1 MSQLLFCVLLA
12 VISIA
17 PSVQG
22 QVQRKTSQKA
32 IGQYTCPMHATV
44 KSRSAGRC
52 PKCGMKLVPVK
63 TEKVANVAAPRSMS
77 IPDVELL
84 DQDGRKV
91 HFYTDLVKGKT
102 VAINFIFTTCTTICP
117 PMGATFA
124 RVQKDLENRDV
135 QFISISVDPVTDT
148 PERLKA
154 WRAKFKAGPA
164 WTLVTGDKQKI
175 DELLEALAASTIRR
189 EDHSPTTIIGNDALG
204 QWTRAF
210 GLAKPSQLV
219 QIIDQAAKG
228 TLEGEKTEAASEEP
242 TAAAKYFGDVELID
256 QNGRKVR
263 FYTDV
268 LKRKTVVVNAL
279 FTTCTNVCPP
289 ISRNFERIQEALG
302 ERLGKDVF
310 LVSITVDPENDTPEK
325 LKAYAEKFHARA
337 GWSFLTGKKENIDQ
351 ALYKLG
357 QYVQDK
363 NSHKTIVIIGNE
375 STGLWKKAFGLA
387 QANDL
392 IKLVDEV
399 MNDRPQSGTESNK
412 R

>member
-1 MSQLLFCVLLA
+1 
-12 VISIA
+12 
-17 PSVQG
+17 
-22 QVQRKTSQKA
+22 
-32 IGQYTCPMHATV
+32 
-44 KSRSAGRC
+44 
-52 PKCGMKLVPVK
+52 MKLVPVK
-63 TEKVANVAAPRSMS
+63 AEKVANVVSAPRSML

-84 DQDGRKV
+84 DQDGREV

-124 RVQKDLENRDV
+124 RVQKDLENRDI

-175 DELLEALAASTIRR
+175 DELLEALAASTVRR

-219 QIIDQAAKG
+219 QIIDQAANG
-228 TLEGEKTEAASEEP
+228 TLEGLQKEATSEEP

-256 QNGRKVR
+256 QDGRKVR

-268 LKRKTVVVNAL
+268 LKGKTVVVNAL

-325 LKAYAEKFHARA
+325 LKAYAEKFHVRA
-337 GWSFLTGKKENIDQ
+337 GWSFLTGKKENVDQ

-375 STGLWKKAFGLA
+375 ATGLWKKAFGLA
-387 QANDL
+387 RADDL

-399 MNDRPQSGTESNK
+399 MNDRPQKSTESTKNDF
-412 R
+412 

>member
-1 MSQLLFCVLLA
+1 MKPLVLCALVLILFTFTASGQHQQRGSQ
-12 VISIA
+12 
-17 PSVQG
+17 
-22 QVQRKTSQKA
+22 KSQKA
-32 IGQYTCPMHATV
+32 VGQYSCPMHSTIKAKT
-44 KSRSAGRC
+44 AGRC

-63 TEKVANVAAPRSMS
+63 AEKAAHVDVPRAMS

-91 HFYTDLVKGKT
+91 HFYSDLVKGKT

-124 RVQKDLENRDV
+124 RVQSELRDRDV
-135 QFISISVDPVTDT
+135 RFISISVDPVTDT

-154 WRAKFKAGPA
+154 WRAKFKAGPG

-175 DELLEALAASTIRR
+175 DELLNALAASTVRR
-189 EDHSPTTIIGNDALG
+189 EDHSPTTIIGNDELG

-219 QIIDQAAKG
+219 QIIDQAANGLLESG
-228 TLEGEKTEAASEEP
+228 TKEATSEEP
-242 TAAAKYFGDVELID
+242 SAAAKYFGDVELID
-256 QNGRKVR
+256 QNGRKLR
-263 FYTDV
+263 FYSDV
-268 LKRKTVVVNAL
+268 LKGKTVVINAL

-289 ISRNFERIQEALG
+289 ISRNLERIQETLG
-302 ERLGKDVF
+302 ERLGRDVF

-325 LKAYAEKFHARA
+325 LKAYAQKFHAGA
-337 GWSFLTGKKENIDQ
+337 GWSFLTGSKENIDQ

-387 QANDL
+387 SVEDL
-392 IKLVDEV
+392 IKLVEEV
-399 MNDRPQSGTESNK
+399 MNDRPQKDTK
-412 R
+412 

>member
-1 MSQLLFCVLLA
+1 M
-12 VISIA
+12 
-17 PSVQG
+17 
-22 QVQRKTSQKA
+22 
-32 IGQYTCPMHATV
+32 
-44 KSRSAGRC
+44 
-52 PKCGMKLVPVK
+52 PVK
-63 TEKVANVAAPRSMS
+63 AEKVAEKVSPRAMS

-124 RVQKDLENRDV
+124 RVQKDVTNRDV

-154 WRAKFKAGPA
+154 WREKFKAGPA

-175 DELLEALAASTIRR
+175 DELLEALAASTVRR

-219 QIIDQAAKG
+219 QIIDQAANGK
-228 TLEGEKTEAASEEP
+228 LEEP
-242 TAAAKYFGDVELID
+242 SAAAKYFGEVELID
-256 QNGRKVR
+256 QEGRKVR
-263 FYTDV
+263 FYSDV
-268 LKRKTVVVNAL
+268 LKGKTVVVNAL

-337 GWSFLTGKKENIDQ
+337 GWSFLTGRKENIDQ

-375 STGLWKKAFGLA
+375 ATGLWKKAFGLA
-387 QANDL
+387 QADDL

-399 MNDRPQSGTESNK
+399 MNDRPQSGTENTK
-412 R
+412 NEF

>member
-1 MSQLLFCVLLA
+1 
-12 VISIA
+12 
-17 PSVQG
+17 
-22 QVQRKTSQKA
+22 
-32 IGQYTCPMHATV
+32 
-44 KSRSAGRC
+44 
-52 PKCGMKLVPVK
+52 
-63 TEKVANVAAPRSMS
+63 
-77 IPDVELL
+77 
-84 DQDGRKV
+84 
-91 HFYTDLVKGKT
+91 
-102 VAINFIFTTCTTICP
+102 
-117 PMGATFA
+117 MGATFA

-135 QFISISVDPVTDT
+135 RFISISVDPVTDT

-154 WRAKFKAGPA
+154 WRAKFKAGPS

-175 DELLEALAASTIRR
+175 DELLQALAASTVRR

-219 QIIDQAAKG
+219 QIIDQAANG
-228 TLEGEKTEAASEEP
+228 TLEGGTKEATGEEP

-256 QNGRKVR
+256 QDGRKVR
-263 FYTDV
+263 FYSDM
-268 LKRKTVVVNAL
+268 LKGKTVVVNAL

-289 ISRNFERIQEALG
+289 ISRNFERIQDALG

-310 LVSITVDPENDTPEK
+310 LVSITVDPENDTPET

-337 GWSFLTGKKENIDQ
+337 GWSFLTGKKENVDQ

-375 STGLWKKAFGLA
+375 ATGLWKKAFGLA
-387 QANDL
+387 RAEDL

-399 MNDRPQSGTESNK
+399 MNDRPQKAQERHKNDF
-412 R
+412 

>member
-1 MSQLLFCVLLA
+1 MSRLLLFVLLA
-12 VISIA
+12 VISIS
-17 PSVQG
+17 PIVQG
-22 QVQRKTSQKA
+22 QVERKTAQKTVR
-32 IGQYTCPMHATV
+32 QYSCPMHATV
-44 KSRSAGRC
+44 KAKSAGRC

-63 TEKVANVAAPRSMS
+63 TEKVADTVAPRSMS

-154 WRAKFKAGPA
+154 WRAKFKAGPS

-175 DELLEALAASTIRR
+175 DELLQALAASTVRR
-189 EDHSPTTIIGNDALG
+189 EDHSPTTIIGNEALG

-210 GLAKPSQLV
+210 GLSKPSQLV
-219 QIIDQAAKG
+219 QIIDQAANG
-228 TLEGEKTEAASEEP
+228 TLEGVTKEATSEEP

-256 QNGRKVR
+256 QDGRTVR
-263 FYTDV
+263 FYSDV
-268 LKRKTVVVNAL
+268 LKGKTVVVNAL

-302 ERLGKDVF
+302 ERFGKDVF

-375 STGLWKKAFGLA
+375 ATGLWKKAFGLA
-387 QANDL
+387 RAEEL
-392 IKLVDEV
+392 IKLVEEV
-399 MNDRPQSGTESNK
+399 MSDE
-412 R
+412 

>member
-1 MSQLLFCVLLA
+1 V
-12 VISIA
+12 
-17 PSVQG
+17 
-22 QVQRKTSQKA
+22 
-32 IGQYTCPMHATV
+32 
-44 KSRSAGRC
+44 
-52 PKCGMKLVPVK
+52 VK
-63 TEKVANVAAPRSMS
+63 TTMS
-77 IPDVELL
+77 IPDAEVL

-91 HFYTDLVKGKT
+91 HFYSDLVKGKT

-124 RVQKDLENRDV
+124 RVQKELQNRDAH
-135 QFISISVDPVTDT
+135 FISISVDPVTDT

-154 WRAKFKAGPA
+154 WRAKFNAGPS

-175 DELLEALAASTIRR
+175 DELLQALAASTARR

-210 GLAKPSQLV
+210 GLAQPSQLV
-219 QIIDQAAKG
+219 QIIDKAAKG
-228 TLEGEKTEAASEEP
+228 LLDAKPS
-242 TAAAKYFGDVELID
+242 AAAKYFSDVELID
-256 QNGRKVR
+256 QDGRKLR
-263 FYTDV
+263 FYSDM
-268 LKRKTVVVNAL
+268 LKGKTVVINAI

-289 ISRNFERIQEALG
+289 INRNFERIQEALG

-310 LVSITVDPENDTPEK
+310 LVSITVDPVNDTPEK
-325 LKAYAEKFHARA
+325 LKEYAQKFHARA
-337 GWSFLTGKKENIDQ
+337 GWSFLTGKKENIDE

-375 STGLWKKAFGLA
+375 ATGLWKKAFGLA
-387 QANDL
+387 SADDL
-392 IKLVDEV
+392 IKLVEEV
-399 MNDRPQSGTESNK
+399 MNDQPQKAQNDQ

>member
-1 MSQLLFCVLLA
+1 MIQLLSSALCVLLL
-12 VISIA
+12 
-17 PSVQG
+17 SVS
-22 QVQRKTSQKA
+22 VFSQHHQHDQKPA
-32 IGQYTCPMHATV
+32 E
-44 KSRSAGRC
+44 
-52 PKCGMKLVPVK
+52 PVK
-63 TEKVANVAAPRSMS
+63 TTMS
-77 IPDVELL
+77 IPDAEVL

-124 RVQKDLENRDV
+124 RVQKELQNRDV
-135 QFISISVDPVTDT
+135 HFISISVDPVTDT

-154 WRAKFKAGPA
+154 WRAKFKAGPG
-164 WTLVTGDKQKI
+164 WTLVTGDKQNI
-175 DELLEALAASTIRR
+175 DELLQALAASTARR

-210 GLAKPSQLV
+210 GLAQPSQLV
-219 QIIDQAAKG
+219 QIIDKAANG
-228 TLEGEKTEAASEEP
+228 LLEAEP
-242 TAAAKYFGDVELID
+242 TAAAKYFSDVELID
-256 QNGRKVR
+256 QDGRKVR
-263 FYTDV
+263 FYSDV
-268 LKRKTVVVNAL
+268 LKGKTVVVNAL

-310 LVSITVDPENDTPEK
+310 LVSITVDPVTDTPER
-325 LKAYAEKFHARA
+325 LKEYAQKFHARP
-337 GWSFLTGKKENIDQ
+337 GWSFLTGTKENVDQ

-375 STGLWKKAFGLA
+375 TTGLWKKAFGLA
-387 QANDL
+387 SADDL

-399 MNDRPQSGTESNK
+399 MNDKPQKDTK
-412 R
+412 

>member
-1 MSQLLFCVLLA
+1 MSRLLFWVLLS
-12 VISIA
+12 VISIS
-17 PSVQG
+17 PIVQG
-22 QVQRKTSQKA
+22 QEQRKTSQKA
-32 IGQYTCPMHATV
+32 VQQYTCPMHATV
-44 KSRSAGRC
+44 KAKSAGRC

-63 TEKVANVAAPRSMS
+63 AEKVANTVSASRPMS
-77 IPDVELL
+77 IPDVEVL

-124 RVQKDLENRDV
+124 SVQKDLENRDV
-135 QFISISVDPVTDT
+135 KFISISVDPVTDT

-154 WRAKFKAGPA
+154 WREKFKPGPS
-164 WTLVTGDKQKI
+164 WTLVTGEKQKI
-175 DELLEALAASTIRR
+175 DELLEALAASTVRR

-210 GLAKPSQLV
+210 GLGKPSQLV
-219 QIIDQAAKG
+219 QIIDQAANG
-228 TLEGEKTEAASEEP
+228 TLEEP

-256 QNGRKVR
+256 QDGRKVR
-263 FYTDV
+263 FYSDV
-268 LKRKTVVVNAL
+268 LKGKTVVVNVL

-387 QANDL
+387 SADDL

-399 MNDRPQSGTESNK
+399 MNDRPQTGRESTK
-412 R
+412 K